1 MDEPFGSLDYPSKLA
16 LQRELLRVWDT
27 ERKTTLFV
35 THDLEEALF
44 LSDRVFALH
53 QGTIDTIVTVPLP
66 RPREDEVRTT
76 ADSRR

>member
-1 MDEPFGSLDYPSKLA
+1 M
-16 LQRELLRVWDT
+16 
-27 ERKTTLFV
+27 

-53 QGTIDTIVTVPLP
+53 EGTIDTIVTVPLP

-76 ADSRR
+76 AEFQAMKRRLWKYLGAGDAEPPHA